1 MKWEE
6 IATSEKILQPE
17 KLQTKS
23 LFLRDDLKFMGFL
36 PKFNGNIFLMWIKLQ
51 SSIKQLQTKIRKRQQ

>member
-6 IATSEKILQPE
+6 IATSEKILQPK

-23 LFLRDDLKFMGFL
+23 LFLRDDLKFMGIL
-36 PKFNGNIFLMWIKLQ
+36 PKFNGNIF
-51 SSIKQLQTKIRKRQQ
+51 